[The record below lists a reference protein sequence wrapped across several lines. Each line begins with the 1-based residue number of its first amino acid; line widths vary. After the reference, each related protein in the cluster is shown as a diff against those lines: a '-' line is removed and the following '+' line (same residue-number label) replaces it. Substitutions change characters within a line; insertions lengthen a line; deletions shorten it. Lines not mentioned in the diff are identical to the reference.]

1 MKKIGFI
8 DLHLD
13 QFHANKYPGWIEQA
27 SNGTMKVVCAY
38 GKQDK
43 EGGLTNEA
51 WCKEN
56 GIEQVDSI
64 EEVVERSDYLIVL
77 SPDNPEYH
85 EELSQLPLASGKPT
99 YIDKTFAP
107 DRETAI
113 RLFELAAK
121 HGTPMYS
128 TSALRFASEYAEL
141 DPAGI
146 QTISS
151 WGPGAFSNYSI
162 HQIEPI
168 VRLMGSN
175 PKRVMYI
182 GTEESPAL
190 LIDFGEGRQAVVNH
204 LGDNC
209 PFTLGV
215 RYDSGSFKQAT
226 ANSNFFAAFI
236 ENLVHFFETGE
247 PAVDPAETIAVITII
262 EYGLKASTTPY
273 VWVELPVLAN
283 NLQ

>member
-27 SNGTMKVVCAY
+27 SEHAMKVVYAY
-38 GKQDK
+38 GKRDK
-43 EGGLTNEA
+43 ENGLTNAA
-51 WCKEN
+51 WSQEF
-56 GIEQVDSI
+56 GIELLPTV

-77 SPDNPEYH
+77 SPDNPEFH
-85 EELSQLPLASGKPT
+85 EELSQLPLQSGKPT

-113 RLFELAAK
+113 RLFDLAAK

-128 TSALRFASEYAEL
+128 TSALRFASEYREL
-141 DPAGI
+141 DRSDI

-151 WGPGAFSNYSI
+151 WGPGAFANYSI

-168 VRLMGSN
+168 VSLMGTS

-182 GTEESPAL
+182 GTPDSPAL
-190 LIDFGEGRQAVVNH
+190 LIDFGNGRQATVNH

-209 PFTLGV
+209 PFTLGIKNG
-215 RYDSGSFKQAT
+215 DGGFKQVT
-226 ANSNFFAAFI
+226 ANSNFFNLFI
-236 ENLVHFFETGE
+236 ENLVNFFETGE
-247 PAVDPAETIAVITII
+247 PAVNPAETVAVITMI
-262 EYGLKASTTPY
+262 EYGFKAADTPY
-273 VWVELPVLAN
+273 EWVDLP
-283 NLQ
+283 Q

>member
-27 SNGTMKVVCAY
+27 SEHAMKVMYAY
-38 GKQDK
+38 GKRDK
-43 EGGLTNEA
+43 ENGLTNAA
-51 WCKEN
+51 WSKEF
-56 GIEQVDSI
+56 GIELLPTI
-64 EEVVERSDYLIVL
+64 EEVVARSDYLIVL
-77 SPDNPEYH
+77 SPDNPEFH
-85 EELSQLPLASGKPT
+85 EELSELPLQSGKPT

-113 RLFELAAK
+113 RLFDLAAK

-128 TSALRFASEYAEL
+128 TSALRFASEYREL
-141 DPAGI
+141 DRSDI

-151 WGPGAFSNYSI
+151 WGPGAFTNYSI

-168 VRLMGSN
+168 VSLMGTS

-182 GTEESPAL
+182 GTPDSPAL
-190 LIDFGEGRQAVVNH
+190 LIDFGNGQQATVNH

-209 PFTLGV
+209 PFTLGIKNG
-215 RYDSGSFKQAT
+215 DGGFKQVT
-226 ANSNFFAAFI
+226 ANSNFFALFI
-236 ENLVHFFETGE
+236 ENLVNFFETGE
-247 PAVDPAETIAVITII
+247 PAVNPAETVAVITII
-262 EYGLKASTTPY
+262 EYGLKAADTPY
-273 VWVELPVLAN
+273 VWVDLP
-283 NLQ
+283 Q

>member
-27 SNGTMKVVCAY
+27 SEHAMKVVYAY
-38 GKQDK
+38 GKRDK
-43 EGGLTNEA
+43 ENGLTNAA
-51 WCKEN
+51 WSQEF
-56 GIEQVDSI
+56 GIELLPTI

-77 SPDNPEYH
+77 SPDNPEFH
-85 EELSQLPLASGKPT
+85 EELSQLPLQSGKPT

-113 RLFELAAK
+113 RLFDLAAK

-128 TSALRFASEYAEL
+128 TSALRFASEYREL
-141 DPAGI
+141 DRSDI

-151 WGPGAFSNYSI
+151 WGPGAFANYSI

-168 VRLMGSN
+168 VSLMGAS

-182 GTEESPAL
+182 GTPDSPAL
-190 LIDFGEGRQAVVNH
+190 LIDFGNGRQATVNH

-209 PFTLGV
+209 PFTLGLKNG
-215 RYDSGSFKQAT
+215 DGGFKQVT
-226 ANSNFFAAFI
+226 PHSNFFNLFI
-236 ENLVHFFETGE
+236 ENLVNFFKTGK
-247 PAVDPAETIAVITII
+247 PAVNPAETVAVITII
-262 EYGLKASTTPY
+262 EYGLKAADTPY
-273 VWVELPVLAN
+273 VWLDLP
-283 NLQ
+283 Q

>member
-27 SNGTMKVVCAY
+27 AAGAMKVTYAY
-38 GKQDK
+38 GLRDK
-43 EGGLTNEA
+43 ENGRTNEV

-56 GIEQVDSI
+56 GIEQLPSI
-64 EEVVERSDYLIVL
+64 QDVVERSDCLIVL
-77 SPDNPEYH
+77 SPDNPEFH
-85 EELSQLPLASGKPT
+85 EELSQLPLRSGKPT

-113 RLFELAAK
+113 RLFGLAEQ

-128 TSALRFASEYAEL
+128 TSALRFASEYAEI

-168 VRLMGSN
+168 VRLMGAD
-175 PKRVMYI
+175 PRRVMYT
-182 GTEESPAL
+182 GTTESPVL
-190 LIDFGEGRQAVVNH
+190 LIDFGEGRRATIHH
-204 LGDNC
+204 LGDKC
-209 PFTLGV
+209 PFTLGIK
-215 RYDSGSFKQAT
+215 YGNGNFAQAS
-226 ANSNFFAAFI
+226 AVSNFFEPFI
-236 ENLVHFFETGE
+236 RNLVTFFETGQ
-247 PAVDPAETIAVITII
+247 PVVDPAETVAVITLI
-262 EYGLKASTTPY
+262 EHGMKAAETPET
-273 VWVELPVLAN
+273 WVNLPSS
-283 NLQ
+283 

>member
-1 MKKIGFI
+1 MKTIGFV

-27 SNGTMKVVCAY
+27 SGGTMKVAYAY

-43 EGGLTNEA
+43 EGGVTNEA
-51 WCKEN
+51 WCR
-56 GIEQVDSI
+56 EQGVQQLFSI
-64 EEVVERSDYLIVL
+64 AEVVERSDYLIVL

-85 EELSQLPLASGKPT
+85 WELSQLPLASGKST

-107 DRETAI
+107 DRVTAI

-141 DPAGI
+141 ESSNI

-168 VRLMGSN
+168 VRLMGSS
-175 PKRVMYI
+175 PKRVMYT
-182 GTEESPAL
+182 GTPESPAL
-190 LIDFGEGRQAVVNH
+190 LIDFGDGRQASVNH

-215 RYDSGSFKQAT
+215 KYNSGDFKQA
-226 ANSNFFAAFI
+226 AVNSNFFAAFI
-236 ENLVHFFETGE
+236 QNLVHFFQTGK
-247 PAVDPAETIAVITII
+247 PAVDAAETIAIITII
-262 EYGLKASTTPY
+262 EYGLQAADTPY
-273 VWVELPVLAN
+273 AWVELPI
-283 NLQ
+283 